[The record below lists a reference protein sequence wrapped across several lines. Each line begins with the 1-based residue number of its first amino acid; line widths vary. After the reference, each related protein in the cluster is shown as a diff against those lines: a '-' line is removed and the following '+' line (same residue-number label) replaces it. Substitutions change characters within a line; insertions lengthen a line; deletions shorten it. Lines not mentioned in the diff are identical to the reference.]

1 MSYTISDISKKFNLP
16 TSTIR
21 YYEKIGLLEDV
32 EHVNSNRRIYNESHI
47 DRLYAIE
54 CFKKALLP
62 LEEIKLFFSYEKD
75 MAANSEK
82 ILEMMKTQ
90 EMKTLQRMKDLEA
103 GLIHL
108 QKKIKYYSLVNDAV
122 SNNLPIPSWNDIIGN
137 DQN

>member
-122 SNNLPIPSWNDIIGN
+122 SNNLPIPSWNDVIGN

>member
-1 MSYTISDISKKFNLP
+1 MSYTISDISKIFNLP

-21 YYEKIGLLEDV
+21 YYEKIGLLEDD

-122 SNNLPIPSWNDIIGN
+122 SNNLPIPSWNDVIGN

>member
-108 QKKIKYYSLVNDAV
+108 QKKIKYYSLVNDAL

>member
-54 CFKKALLP
+54 CFKKALVP

>member
-108 QKKIKYYSLVNDAV
+108 QKNIKYYSLVNDAV

>member
-1 MSYTISDISKKFNLP
+1 MSYTISDLSKKFNLP

-108 QKKIKYYSLVNDAV
+108 QKKIKYYSLVNDAL

>member
-1 MSYTISDISKKFNLP
+1 
-16 TSTIR
+16 
-21 YYEKIGLLEDV
+21 
-32 EHVNSNRRIYNESHI
+32 
-47 DRLYAIE
+47 
-54 CFKKALLP
+54 
-62 LEEIKLFFSYEKD
+62 

-108 QKKIKYYSLVNDAV
+108 QKKIKYYSFVNDAV